1 MIPFSDTPTS
11 IIQRHLSQAFHSLSE
26 ANTGGE
32 LRVVATRLRRYF
44 VRSEP
49 RERAMAYIQ
58 GLLSDVPRKSG
69 WQLAEQA
76 GEGRPD
82 GMQRLL
88 SSSVWSAD
96 DLRDE
101 LQAYVIEALGER
113 DGVLVVDESGFLKQ
127 GVHSA
132 GVKRQYSGTAG
143 RVANCQIG
151 VFVTYASRSSH
162 ALLDRALYLPR
173 EWTDDRTRCRQAGI
187 PDDVR
192 FATKPELAR
201 VMIERAIAHRVPFG
215 WVTGDTIYGGD
226 RNLRLWLEEHHVPF
240 VVAVA
245 KDESL
250 WCAHRQRRADELAK
264 TIPED
269 GWQRLSCGDGAKG
282 PRLYDWALVPL
293 PRYMQPANVL
303 HALLVR
309 RSLHDGELA
318 YYVVYA
324 PADTTLPILVNV
336 AGQRW
341 KVEECF
347 ELAKDEVGLDQY
359 EVRHWTG
366 WYRHITLAMWA
377 LAFLTV
383 TRAQALQ
390 LQAQKKAAAPLGHA
404 AAVGL

>member
-1 MIPFSDTPTS
+1 MDIDAETV
-11 IIQRHLSQAFHSLSE
+11 E
-26 ANTGGE
+26 VWGGE

-49 RERAMAYIQ
+49 RQHALAYIQ
-58 GLLSDVPRKSG
+58 GLLSDVPRKNG

-88 SSSVWSAD
+88 SSSVWRAD
-96 DLRDE
+96 DVRDE
-101 LQAYVIEALGER
+101 LQAYVVETLGEP
-113 DGVLVVDESGFLKQ
+113 DGVLVVDERGFLKQ

-132 GVKRQYSGTAG
+132 GVKRQYSGPAG

-151 VFVTYASRSSH
+151 VFLAYGSSSGH
-162 ALLDRALYLPR
+162 ALLDRALYVPR
-173 EWTDDRTRCRQAGI
+173 DWLDNRERSRAAGI
-187 PDDVR
+187 PDDVS

-201 VMIERAIAHRVPFG
+201 MMMERAVGHGVPFG

-226 RNLRLWLEEHHVPF
+226 RKLRLWLEAQHLPF
-240 VVAVA
+240 VLAVPQ
-245 KDESL
+245 DEPL
-250 WCAHRQRRADELAK
+250 WCGFQQVRADELANAMA
-264 TIPED
+264 ED

-293 PRYMQPANVL
+293 PRYMQPANIL
-303 HALLVR
+303 YALLVR
-309 RSLHDGELA
+309 RSLMDGALA
-318 YYVVYA
+318 YYVVFA
-324 PADTTLPILVNV
+324 PANTSLQTLVNV

-383 TRAQALQ
+383 TRAQAVQ
-390 LQAQKKAAAPLGHA
+390 LQAQKKAAALVGHA

>member
-1 MIPFSDTPTS
+1 MDIDT
-11 IIQRHLSQAFHSLSE
+11 AMVE
-26 ANTGGE
+26 EWGGE
-32 LRVVATRLRRYF
+32 LRVVATRLRGYF
-44 VRSEP
+44 MRSEP
-49 RERAMAYIQ
+49 RQRAIAYIQ
-58 GLLSDVPRKSG
+58 GLLSDVPRKNG

-76 GEGRPD
+76 GEDRPD

-88 SSSVWSAD
+88 SGSVWSAD
-96 DLRDE
+96 ALRDE
-101 LQAYVIEALGER
+101 LQTYAMEALGEH

-127 GVHSA
+127 GMHSA

-151 VFVTYASRSSH
+151 VFLTYASRGGH
-162 ALLDRALYLPR
+162 VLLDRALYLPR
-173 EWTDDRTRCRQAGI
+173 EWTDDRVRCRQAGI
-187 PDDVR
+187 PDEVG

-201 VMIERAIAHRVPFG
+201 VMIERAMAHGVPFA

-226 RNLRLWLEEHHVPF
+226 RNLRLWLEEHRVPF
-240 VVAVA
+240 VLAVA
-245 KDESL
+245 KDEPL
-250 WCAHRQRRADELAK
+250 WCAHRQRRADELAT
-264 TIPED
+264 TISED

-293 PRYMQPANVL
+293 PRFMQPANIL

-309 RSLHDGELA
+309 RSPTDGELA
-318 YYVVYA
+318 YYVVFA
-324 PADTTLPILVNV
+324 PADTTLQILVNV

-383 TRAQALQ
+383 TRAQAVQ
-390 LQAQKKAAAPLGHA
+390 RQVQKKAAAPLGHA

>member
-1 MIPFSDTPTS
+1 MDGERKQSRRWAVRMDIDVDMV
-11 IIQRHLSQAFHSLSE
+11 E
-26 ANTGGE
+26 EWGGE
-32 LRVVATRLRRYF
+32 LRVVATRLSRHF

-49 RERAMAYIQ
+49 RQRAVAYIQ
-58 GLLSDVPRKSG
+58 GLLSDVPRKNG
-69 WQLAEQA
+69 WQVAEQA
-76 GEGRPD
+76 GEKRPD

-88 SSSVWSAD
+88 SSAVWSAEA
-96 DLRDE
+96 LRDE
-101 LQAYVIEALGER
+101 LQAYLVEGLGEA

-127 GVHSA
+127 GGHSA

-151 VFVTYASRSSH
+151 VFLAYASRGGQ

-173 EWTDDRTRCRQAGI
+173 EWTDDRKRCREAGI
-187 PDDVR
+187 PDEVR
-192 FATKPELAR
+192 FATKPEQAR
-201 VMIERAIAHRVPFG
+201 VMIERAMAGGVPFG

-226 RNLRLWLEEHHVPF
+226 RNLRLWLEAQHLSFVLAVP
-240 VVAVA
+240 
-245 KDESL
+245 KDEPL
-250 WCAHRQRRADELAK
+250 WREFRQHRADELAK
-264 TIPED
+264 AIPED

-282 PRLYDWALVPL
+282 PRLYDWALVLL
-293 PRYMQPANVL
+293 PRVMQPTARL

-309 RSLHDGELA
+309 RSLSDGTLA
-318 YYVVYA
+318 YYVVFA
-324 PADTTLPILVNV
+324 PVDTTLQALVNV

-383 TRAQALQ
+383 TRAQAVQ
-390 LQAQKKAAAPLGHA
+390 LQAQKKAPALVGN
-404 AAVGL
+404 AAVVSL

>member
-1 MIPFSDTPTS
+1 MDID
-11 IIQRHLSQAFHSLSE
+11 AKMVE
-26 ANTGGE
+26 EWGGE
-32 LRVVATRLRRYF
+32 LRVVATRLSRHF
-44 VRSEP
+44 ARSEP
-49 RERAMAYIQ
+49 RQRVMAYIR
-58 GLLSDVPRKSG
+58 GLLSDVPRKNG

-88 SSSVWSAD
+88 STSVWSAEA
-96 DLRDE
+96 LRDE
-101 LQAYVIEALGER
+101 LQVYLVEALGEAN
-113 DGVLVVDESGFLKQ
+113 GVLVVDESGFLKQ

-151 VFVTYASRSSH
+151 VFVAYGTQSGH
-162 ALLDRALYLPR
+162 ALLDRVLYVPR
-173 EWTDDRTRCRQAGI
+173 EWTDNRERCREAGI
-187 PDDVR
+187 PDDVG
-192 FATKPELAR
+192 FATKPALAR
-201 VMIERAIAHRVPFG
+201 VMIERAVAHHVPFA

-226 RNLRLWLEEHHVPF
+226 RNLRLWLEEQCLPF
-240 VVAVA
+240 VLAVP
-245 KDESL
+245 KDEPL
-250 WCAHRQRRADELAK
+250 WCEFRQVRADELAR
-264 TIPED
+264 TISEN

-293 PRYMQPANVL
+293 PRVMQPAKIL

-309 RSLHDGELA
+309 RSLSDGELA
-318 YYVVYA
+318 YCVVFA
-324 PADTTLPILVNV
+324 PADTSLQTLVNV

-383 TRAQALQ
+383 TRAQAVH
-390 LQAQKKAAAPLGHA
+390 LQAQKKAAALVGHA
-404 AAVGL
+404 AAVGV

>member
-1 MIPFSDTPTS
+1 MDID
-11 IIQRHLSQAFHSLSE
+11 AE
-26 ANTGGE
+26 MVEEWGGE
-32 LRVVATRLRRYF
+32 LRVVSTRLSRYF

-49 RERAMAYIQ
+49 RQRVVTYIR
-58 GLLSDVPRKSG
+58 GLLSAVPRKNG

-88 SSSVWSAD
+88 STSVWSAD
-96 DLRDE
+96 DVRDE
-101 LQAYVIEALGER
+101 LQAYIVEGLGAT
-113 DGVLVVDESGFLKQ
+113 DGVLVIDESGFLKQ
-127 GVHSA
+127 GMHSA

-151 VFVTYASRSSH
+151 VFVAYGSSRGH

-173 EWTDDRTRCRQAGI
+173 EGADDRDRCRQAGI
-187 PDDVR
+187 PDDVQ
-192 FATKPELAR
+192 FATKPALGR
-201 VMIERAIAHRVPFG
+201 GMLERAGRHGGPFA

-226 RNLRLWLEEHHVPF
+226 RNLRLWLEEQHMPF
-240 VVAVA
+240 VLAVA
-245 KDESL
+245 KDEPL
-250 WCAHRQRRADELAK
+250 WCQFRQVRAAELAK
-264 TIPED
+264 AIPDE

-293 PRYMQPANVL
+293 PRYMQPTEIL

-309 RSLHDGELA
+309 RSLSDGELA
-318 YYVVYA
+318 YYVVFA
-324 PADTTLPILVNV
+324 PADTTLQTVVNV

-341 KVEECF
+341 TVDECF

-383 TRAQALQ
+383 THAQTVQ
-390 LQAQKKAAAPLGHA
+390 LQAQKKAAALVGDA
-404 AAVGL
+404 AALGL

>member
-1 MIPFSDTPTS
+1 MDIDEGMV
-11 IIQRHLSQAFHSLSE
+11 RE
-26 ANTGGE
+26 WGGG
-32 LRVVATRLRRYF
+32 LGVVAARLSRHF
-44 VRSEP
+44 VREEP
-49 RERAMAYIQ
+49 RQRAMAYIQ
-58 GLLSDVPRKSG
+58 GLLSDVPRKNG

-88 SSSVWSAD
+88 STSVWSAD
-96 DLRDE
+96 AVRDE
-101 LQAYVIEALGER
+101 LQAYVVETLGEP
-113 DGVLVVDESGFLKQ
+113 DGVLVVDETGFLKQ

-151 VFVTYASRSSH
+151 VFVAYGSRRGH
-162 ALLDRALYLPR
+162 ALLDRALYIPR
-173 EWTDDRTRCRQAGI
+173 DWLDDRERSRAAGI
-187 PDDVR
+187 PENVQ

-201 VMIERAIAHRVPFG
+201 VMIERAMAHGVPLG

-226 RNLRLWLEEHHVPF
+226 RSLRLWLEEQHVPF
-240 VVAVA
+240 VLAVA
-245 KDESL
+245 KDEPL
-250 WCAHRQRRADELAK
+250 WCGFRQIRADELVQ
-264 TIPED
+264 TIPGS

-282 PRLYDWALVPL
+282 PRLYDWGLMPL

-309 RSLHDGELA
+309 RSLTDGELA
-318 YYVVYA
+318 YYVVFA
-324 PADTTLPILVNV
+324 PADTPLQTLVVV

-359 EVRHWTG
+359 EVRQWTG

-383 TRAQALQ
+383 TRAQLV
-390 LQAQKKAAAPLGHA
+390 QAQAEKKAAALVGRPAALG
-404 AAVGL
+404 V

>member
-1 MIPFSDTPTS
+1 MDIDV
-11 IIQRHLSQAFHSLSE
+11 E
-26 ANTGGE
+26 MVEEWGGE
-32 LRVVATRLRRYF
+32 LRVVAARLSHYF
-44 VRSEP
+44 VRREP
-49 RERAMAYIQ
+49 RQRAMAYIQ
-58 GLLSDVPRKSG
+58 GLLSDVPRKNG

-76 GEGRPD
+76 AEGRPD

-88 SSSVWSAD
+88 SSAVWSAEAV
-96 DLRDE
+96 RDE
-101 LQAYVIEALGER
+101 LQAYVVEALGER

-127 GVHSA
+127 GAHSA

-143 RVANCQIG
+143 RIANCQIG
-151 VFVTYASRSSH
+151 VFLAYGSSRGH
-162 ALLDRALYLPR
+162 ALLDRALYVPR
-173 EWTDDRTRCRQAGI
+173 EWLDNRERSRAAGI
-187 PDDVR
+187 PAETH

-201 VMIERAIAHRVPFG
+201 GMLERAVAHGVPFG

-226 RNLRLWLEEHHVPF
+226 RNLRLWLEAQHLPF
-240 VVAVA
+240 VLAVP
-245 KDESL
+245 KDEPL
-250 WCAHRQRRADELAK
+250 WCDFRQIRADALANDVS
-264 TIPED
+264 ES

-293 PRYMQPANVL
+293 PRYMQPTNIL

-309 RSLHDGELA
+309 RSLTDGERA
-318 YYVVYA
+318 YYVVFA
-324 PADTTLPILVNV
+324 PANTSLQTLVTI

-383 TRAQALQ
+383 TRAQAVQ
-390 LQAQKKAAAPLGHA
+390 LQAQKKGSSPGW
-404 AAVGL
+404 